1 MLALGSGQIIQN
13 PWVQLF
19 CLAGWST
26 PLSTTDC
33 HQALLQLQPKIYAL
47 QTAGKCNNKS
57 HFMRRRRRN
66 SPFIG
71 NANVAQNWTWHLNGQ
86 LTVTCARS
94 LCRSS
99 SLAPWSGLAWLGC
112 SPNCCWTV
120 AVWGQLLGIPLRYV
134 LLEQCGRDS
143 VASCPGLLC
152 FHAGRMPVFNRQLIN
167 PLSKTARATFF
178 FFICA
183 IRITEPSELPAMCK
197 ICLP

>member
-57 HFMRRRRRN
+57 HFMRHRRRN

-94 LCRSS
+94 LRRSS
-99 SLAPWSGLAWLGC
+99 SLAPWSGLAA
-112 SPNCCWTV
+112 PRI
-120 AVWGQLLGIPLRYV
+120 AAGQLLFEANFWAFHCVMFYWSNMDGIRLHPALAF
-134 LLEQCGRDS
+134 S
-143 VASCPGLLC
+143 ASMLAGCLC
-152 FHAGRMPVFNRQLIN
+152 STG
-167 PLSKTARATFF
+167 S
-178 FFICA
+178 
-183 IRITEPSELPAMCK
+183 
-197 ICLP
+197 